1 VESGTGTGTG
11 RRRRRET
18 MSSRD
23 PHAPVIQAQALL
35 RRFGQRAAVDGL
47 DLELRAGECLGLLG
61 PNGAG
66 KSTTVRIL
74 ATLLA
79 PTSGTV
85 RVLGL
90 DPVTEGERLRAR
102 IGVVPQELALYEHL
116 TARENIAFFASLQG
130 LSGTMLSDS
139 LQQGLALAGLAERA
153 DDRVKTFS
161 GGMKRRLN
169 IAVALAHGPEIV
181 FLDEPTVG
189 IDPQSRERIFEMV
202 ESLHARGVA
211 MIYTSHQ
218 LGEVERLCDR
228 ILILDGGRKIAE
240 GTLQELQR
248 HPSVQRRDGASL
260 RFAAGGDALRAQA
273 LLAERGLAA
282 EVEEHAPD
290 LERIFLDLTGR
301 ALRDQEGA

>member
-1 VESGTGTGTG
+1 MTVSQA
-11 RRRRRET
+11 RELVIEV
-18 MSSRD
+18 
-23 PHAPVIQAQALL
+23 HALE
-35 RRFGQRAAVDGL
+35 RRFGERRAVCGL

-74 ATLLA
+74 ATLLRD
-79 PTSGTV
+79 SGGSV

-90 DPVTEGERLRAR
+90 DPVRDAERLRAR

-116 TARENIAFFASLQG
+116 SARENLEFFAVLQG
-130 LSGTMLSDS
+130 LSGTMLADAV
-139 LQQGLALAGLAERA
+139 QQGLTLAGLAERA
-153 DDRVKTFS
+153 RDRVKTFS

-169 IAVALAHGPEIV
+169 IAVALVHGPELV

-189 IDPQSRERIFEMV
+189 IDPQSRERVYAMV
-202 ESLHARGVA
+202 ESLHARGVT

-228 ILILDGGRKIAE
+228 IVILDRGAKVAE
-240 GTLQELQR
+240 GTLAELWRNSRVERQG
-248 HPSVQRRDGASL
+248 GASL
-260 RFAAGGDALRAQA
+260 RFASASEGERARA
-273 LLAERGLAA
+273 LLGAQGLAC
-282 EVEEHAPD
+282 EVVQEKPD

-301 ALRDQEGA
+301 ALRDEESA

>member
-1 VESGTGTGTG
+1 MTTH
-11 RRRRRET
+11 
-18 MSSRD
+18 D
-23 PHAPVIQAQALL
+23 PQAKVIEARALV
-35 RRFGQRAAVDGL
+35 RRFGERAAVDAL

-79 PTSGTV
+79 PTSGSV

-90 DPVTEGERLRAR
+90 DPVKEGERLRAR

-116 TARENIAFFASLQG
+116 SARENIEFFARLQG
-130 LSGTMLSDS
+130 LSGTMLSDA
-139 LQQGLALAGLAERA
+139 LQQGLALSGLAERA

-169 IAVALAHGPEIV
+169 IAVALAHSPELV

-189 IDPQSRERIFEMV
+189 IDPQSRERIYEMV
-202 ESLHARGVA
+202 ESLHERGVA

-240 GTLQELQR
+240 GTLAELQR
-248 HPSVQRRDGASL
+248 HPGVQRRGGANL
-260 RFAAGGDALRAQA
+260 RFEAGGEAARAQA
-273 LLAERGLAA
+273 LLRERGLAT
-282 EVEEHAPD
+282 ELVEDVPG

-301 ALRDQEGA
+301 ALRDQGEA

>member
-1 VESGTGTGTG
+1 MTVQ
-11 RRRRRET
+11 
-18 MSSRD
+18 D
-23 PHAPVIQAQALL
+23 PRAPVIEARALV
-35 RRFGQRAAVDGL
+35 RRFGERVAVDAL

-90 DPVTEGERLRAR
+90 DPVREGERLRAR

-116 TARENIAFFASLQG
+116 TARENISFFASLQG
-130 LSGTMLSDS
+130 LSGTMLADA
-139 LQQGLALAGLAERA
+139 LQQGLALAGLSERA
-153 DDRVKTFS
+153 HDRVKTFS

-169 IAVALAHGPEIV
+169 IAVALAHGPELV

-189 IDPQSRERIFEMV
+189 IDPQSRERIYEMV
-202 ESLHARGVA
+202 ESLRARGVT

-228 ILILDGGRKIAE
+228 IVILDRGRKVAE
-240 GTLQELQR
+240 GTLAELQR
-248 HPSVQRRDGASL
+248 HPAVQRRDGASL
-260 RFAAGGDALRAQA
+260 RFAAGRDAVRARS
-273 LLAERGLAA
+273 LLAERGLPC
-282 EVEEHAPD
+282 ELEEDVPD

-301 ALRDQEGA
+301 ALRDQEDA

>member
-1 VESGTGTGTG
+1 MTN
-11 RRRRRET
+11 
-18 MSSRD
+18 RD
-23 PHAPVIQAQALL
+23 SQAKVIEARSLV
-35 RRFGQRAAVDGL
+35 RRFGERAAVDAL
-47 DLELRAGECLGLLG
+47 DLELHAGECLGLLG

-79 PTSGTV
+79 PTSGSV

-90 DPVTEGERLRAR
+90 DPVREGERLRAR

-116 TARENIAFFASLQG
+116 SARENLEFFASLQG
-130 LSGTMLSDS
+130 LSGTLLSDA
-139 LQQGLALAGLAERA
+139 LQQGLALSGLAERA

-169 IAVALAHGPEIV
+169 IAVALVHGPELV

-228 ILILDGGRKIAE
+228 ILILDRGRKVAE
-240 GTLQELQR
+240 GTLAELQR
-248 HPSVQRRDGASL
+248 RPEVQRRGGASL
-260 RFAAGGDALRAQA
+260 RFEAGGEAARARA
-273 LLAERGLAA
+273 LLAERGLAC
-282 EVEEHAPD
+282 ELEDDAPD

-301 ALRDQEGA
+301 ALRDREDA